1 MATIRLFVNHD
12 IELDNFTPLAY
23 RLSSLPDTSVEMLLT
38 EQWMTGDHR
47 VVRLLDDDRITIS
60 TRFGRTRTRTF
71 TNKLIQRLIHV
82 RRKLNL
88 DFKSTFRRVSIIEAF
103 DPVED
108 MLSDANLLVIDN
120 NNYWHNPRF
129 EQITKQSDV
138 PIWVHGHA
146 PTKRDVSVS
155 AQKQFAGDLRLHSE
169 DHRVV
174 VSGPNNGLLESLHP
188 SVESQTLFV
197 GDIRYDP
204 RYLAYISDEFGFG
217 DGARENVLM
226 LLSPKMRGDAVI
238 ELIARLLKDGYNVV
252 AKNHP
257 RYHNHIL
264 RDAELPGDANFTLL
278 NRKESITRLTEWA
291 DLIVAG
297 NSTAVQEAIVRQKPV
312 IIAEYLGPRRE
323 GRLSIMA
330 PEKLRASTAEQF
342 TDLYAIFRSDSSDE
356 RLTASDAFIGR
367 NVYDPI
373 DDRDLEEALNH
384 SIYPRS
390 AR

>member
-1 MATIRLFVNHD
+1 
-12 IELDNFTPLAY
+12 
-23 RLSSLPDTSVEMLLT
+23 
-38 EQWMTGDHR
+38 
-47 VVRLLDDDRITIS
+47 
-60 TRFGRTRTRTF
+60 
-71 TNKLIQRLIHV
+71 
-82 RRKLNL
+82 LNL
-88 DFKSTFRRVSIIEAF
+88 DFKSIYNRVSIIEGF

-108 MLSDANLLVIDN
+108 LLSDINMLVIDN
-120 NNYWHNPRF
+120 NNYWLNPRF

-138 PIWVHGHA
+138 PIWVLDHA
-146 PTKRDVSVS
+146 PTKCNISVS
-155 AQKQFAGDLRLHSE
+155 ANKQFAGDLRLHSE

-174 VSGPNNGLLESLHP
+174 VSGPNSGLLESLHP

-204 RYLAYISDEFGFG
+204 RYLRYISDEFLFG
-217 DGARENVLM
+217 DATRENILM
-226 LLSPKMRGDAVI
+226 ILGSRMREDAVI
-238 ELIARLLKDGYNVV
+238 NLISRLLKDGYNVV

-257 RYHNHIL
+257 RYHNRIL
-264 RDAELPGDANFTLL
+264 RDVELPEDANFTIL
-278 NRKESITRLTEWA
+278 NSKESITRLTEWA

-342 TDLYAIFRSDSSDE
+342 TDLYAIFKSDSSDE

-373 DDRDLEEALNH
+373 DDRDFEEALGH